1 MKLIKKSSI
10 AALLGLFALTVAA
23 TMPVKAETNPFA
35 VPNVMTIVSADGH
48 ENGKCGEGKLKEK
61 VDGKCGEAKMKAKGK
76 CGEGKCGEAKMKAKA
91 KGKCGEGKCG
101 EAKMKAK
108 GKCGEGKCGEAKMKA
123 KAKGKCGEDKA
134 RGKEGKC
141 GQ

>member
-35 VPNVMTIVSADGH
+35 AQNVMTVVAADDH
-48 ENGKCGEGKLKEK
+48 E
-61 VDGKCGEAKMKAKGK
+61 KGK
-76 CGEGKCGEAKMKAKA
+76 CGEGKCGEGKAKA

-101 EAKMKAK
+101 EGKAK
-108 GKCGEGKCGEAKMKA
+108 KATEGKCGE
-123 KAKGKCGEDKA
+123 
-134 RGKEGKC
+134 
-141 GQ
+141 